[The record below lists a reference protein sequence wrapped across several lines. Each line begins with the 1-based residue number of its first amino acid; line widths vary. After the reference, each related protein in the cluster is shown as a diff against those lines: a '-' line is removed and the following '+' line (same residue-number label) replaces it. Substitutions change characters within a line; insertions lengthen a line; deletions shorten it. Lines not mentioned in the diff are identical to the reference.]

1 MEQTSKK
8 ISENVRELQSA
19 LTKVLKSEDRVFF
32 IESLNQYQ
40 RDKNVKSLVV
50 TLKLVLNT
58 ARKRE
63 VYPLLYQIIPHGDRE
78 NFHRLWHQGLE
89 DPWSRASSK
98 SPARSR
104 EIFEGTPYQQV
115 CPPIFKDMHRIRV

>member
-1 MEQTSKK
+1 MEQTPQQTSRKM
-8 ISENVRELQSA
+8 SENVRELQSA

-40 RDKNVKSLVV
+40 RDKNVNSLVV

-63 VYPLLYQIIPHGDRE
+63 VYPLLYQIIPHGDRSFPMATE
-78 NFHRLWHQGLE
+78 KFFIDFGI
-89 DPWSRASSK
+89 K
-98 SPARSR
+98 
-104 EIFEGTPYQQV
+104 V
-115 CPPIFKDMHRIRV
+115 